1 MTNPDAIVVG
11 AGIVGAACA
20 DALAADGLRV
30 LILDER
36 FAGGG
41 TTAAGMGHL
50 VVMDDSQAEFALSAY
65 SLDLWRERANSLPA
79 DCEDDPCGTVWVA
92 ANDEEMSFLPAKLAF
107 YRERGVRAQIWD
119 EATLRSNEPHLR
131 AGLAGGF
138 FVPDD
143 RVLYPPN
150 ATRWLVGQAM
160 SRGSTL
166 REGIAV
172 SRIETGRAVL
182 ADGEAIDAGLIV
194 NAAGIGAPRLCPGV
208 PITPRKG
215 HLIITDRYPR
225 PVKRQLVELGY
236 LTSAHTLEPESVAF
250 NVQPRTTGQLLIGS
264 SREFVGTNTDV
275 NPRILSRM
283 ITRAASYMPM
293 LRGLSAI
300 RVWTGFRPA
309 TPDKLPFIGEWEKG
323 IVVAAGHE
331 GLGISTSLATG
342 RLVADIAAGRRPAID
357 PSPYAPHRSI
367 PVSH

>member
-1 MTNPDAIVVG
+1 MYDAIVVG

-20 DALAADGLRV
+20 DALAADGLAV
-30 LILDER
+30 LVLDTR
-36 FAGGG
+36 FAGAG

-50 VVMDDSQAEFALSAY
+50 VVMDDSEAEFALTAY
-65 SLDLWRERANSLPA
+65 SRDLWRERAASLPA

-92 ANDEEMSFLPAKLAF
+92 ANDEEMSSLPAKLAF
-107 YRERGVRAQIWD
+107 YRDRGVRAQIWD

-150 ATRWLVGQAM
+150 AARWLVEQAM
-160 SRGSTL
+160 SRGAAL
-166 REGIAV
+166 REGAAV

-182 ADGEAIDAGLIV
+182 ANGEAIDASVIV
-194 NAAGIGAPRLCPGV
+194 NAAGIEAPRLCPGV

-250 NVQPRTTGQLLIGS
+250 NVQPRTTGQLLVGS
-264 SREFVGTNTDV
+264 SREFVGTNTEV

-283 ITRAASYMPM
+283 IDRAASYMPM

-309 TPDKLPFIGEWEKG
+309 TPDKLPFIGEWDEG

-342 RLVADIAAGRRPAID
+342 QLVADLVAGRRPAVD

-367 PVSH
+367 ASSH